1 MLRLTLF
8 LLSLVALSYANPTED
23 PWEEEIDEYGDYEQ
37 AIVSNLGA
45 VKPCEGLIQLKISSQ
60 NTKRLKD
67 LFFKVLIIHL

>member
-45 VKPCEGLIQLKISSQ
+45 VKPCEGLIQLKISPQ

-67 LFFKVLIIHL
+67 LFL